1 MAFFSAEE
9 RALYAQMG
17 VLRKTKF
24 IMGTAK
30 RNSSSFLIRSL
41 PFLRPVY
48 HTRNHENPITIR
60 MWFFQKVLGFNR
72 HAYWPC
78 HISSVIVYPMNIFA
92 GIDVSPGYTNGCYI
106 QAVGKVYIDDYSGIG
121 PNVGII
127 SSNHDLLNFRQ
138 HREGEVRIGKY
149 CWIGMNSVIL
159 PNVTLGDFTT
169 VMAGS
174 VVNQSFPEG
183 FCVIGGNPAKL
194 IKQFPPESYHLFTRF
209 THEIPYNGYIRSDRF
224 EAYRKKRLNV

>member
-1 MAFFSAEE
+1 
-9 RALYAQMG
+9 
-17 VLRKTKF
+17 VL
-24 IMGTAK
+24 GTAK
-30 RNSSSFLIRSL
+30 RKAAALLIRNL

-48 HTRNHENPITIR
+48 QTRHHENPIRIR

-72 HAYWPC
+72 YAYWPC
-78 HISSVIVYPMNIFA
+78 HFSSEIIYPKNIYA
-92 GIDVSPGYTNGCYI
+92 GVDVSPGYNHGCYI

-127 SSNHDLLNFRQ
+127 SSNHDLLDFRK
-138 HREGEVRIGKY
+138 HRIGEVRIGKY

-174 VVNQSFPEG
+174 VVNQSFPDG

-194 IKQFPPESYHLFTRF
+194 IKQFPPESHHLFVRYTNE
-209 THEIPYNGYIRSDRF
+209 HPYNGYIPSGKF
-224 EAYRKKRLNV
+224 EAFRKKHLYV